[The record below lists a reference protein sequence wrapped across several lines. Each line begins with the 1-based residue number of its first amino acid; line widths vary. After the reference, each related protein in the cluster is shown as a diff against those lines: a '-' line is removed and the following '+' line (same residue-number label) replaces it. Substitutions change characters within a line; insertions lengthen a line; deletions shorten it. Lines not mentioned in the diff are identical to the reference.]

1 MKRLVVLVILTA
13 GSCVKAGGDAID
25 RRTGALTWA
34 GEQKNVASDAAEL
47 DEFGVSVSVTAD
59 RALVGAYGDD
69 FYRGAAYVFVKSGNS
84 WVEEQKL
91 VASDRVEDDR
101 FGWSVSLAGDR
112 ALVGAYNAD
121 SARGAAYVFVRNGS
135 SWTEEQKLVASDGAA
150 NDNFS
155 YSLSL
160 AGDRALIGAYSND
173 NVRGAAYV
181 FVRDGAGASA
191 WTEEQKLVASDG
203 ADTDQFGWSVALAPD
218 QADRALVGAPVP
230 GNYRGAAYT
239 FVRSGSGASPW
250 TQEQKLGASDGA
262 EFSQFGNSVS
272 LAGDRAL
279 VGAYW
284 DSNLRGAAY
293 AFVRSAGATQPWIEA
308 QKLLA
313 SDGADGDRFG
323 NAIVLA
329 GDRAVI
335 GAFGSAASRGAAYVF
350 AQAGGPTQPWSEEQE
365 LVASDGVAPDLF
377 GWSVG
382 LAADQAMVGANYTDQ
397 LRGAAYAY
405 WLGIANGAAC
415 SADPDCASGH
425 CIDSLCC
432 NIDCTGAC
440 GACSIAEGAAVDGTC
455 TIFPA
460 GAGGNPACGA
470 LTCNG
475 VSPACAPCQSDTD
488 CPDAR
493 RCAADGTCQPRK
505 MQGEAC
511 DEGQGKDC
519 LLPGCRVCQSGFCTD
534 GVCCDASCDGL
545 CQACTAKVKGAGA
558 DGYCGPIAAG
568 TDPEDECNDSGIAT

>member
-91 VASDRVEDDR
+91 VASDRLEDDR

-181 FVRDGAGASA
+181 FVRNDGGAGA

-203 ADTDQFGWSVALAPD
+203 A
-218 QADRALVGAPVP
+218 
-230 GNYRGAAYT
+230 
-239 FVRSGSGASPW
+239 
-250 TQEQKLGASDGA
+250 
-262 EFSQFGNSVS
+262 EFSQFGNSIS

-279 VGAYW
+279 IGAYW

-293 AFVRSAGATQPWIEA
+293 
-308 QKLLA
+308 
-313 SDGADGDRFG
+313 
-323 NAIVLA
+323 
-329 GDRAVI
+329 
-335 GAFGSAASRGAAYVF
+335 
-350 AQAGGPTQPWSEEQE
+350 
-365 LVASDGVAPDLF
+365 
-377 GWSVG
+377 
-382 LAADQAMVGANYTDQ
+382 
-397 LRGAAYAY
+397 
-405 WLGIANGAAC
+405 
-415 SADPDCASGH
+415 
-425 CIDSLCC
+425 
-432 NIDCTGAC
+432 
-440 GACSIAEGAAVDGTC
+440 
-455 TIFPA
+455 
-460 GAGGNPACGA
+460 
-470 LTCNG
+470 
-475 VSPACAPCQSDTD
+475 
-488 CPDAR
+488 
-493 RCAADGTCQPRK
+493 
-505 MQGEAC
+505 
-511 DEGQGKDC
+511 
-519 LLPGCRVCQSGFCTD
+519 
-534 GVCCDASCDGL
+534 
-545 CQACTAKVKGAGA
+545 
-558 DGYCGPIAAG
+558 
-568 TDPEDECNDSGIAT
+568 